1 MRMSSCQARKGACGT
16 KPDDKTP
23 VNAGRFA
30 VEKKS
35 RRAATCCYLV
45 MPGLSGIP

>member
-1 MRMSSCQARKGACGT
+1 MT
-16 KPDDKTP
+16 KRP

-45 MPGLSGIP
+45 MPGVVSLDEVWLP

>member
-1 MRMSSCQARKGACGT
+1 MT
-16 KPDDKTP
+16 KRP

-45 MPGLSGIP
+45 MPGLSGILDEVWLP